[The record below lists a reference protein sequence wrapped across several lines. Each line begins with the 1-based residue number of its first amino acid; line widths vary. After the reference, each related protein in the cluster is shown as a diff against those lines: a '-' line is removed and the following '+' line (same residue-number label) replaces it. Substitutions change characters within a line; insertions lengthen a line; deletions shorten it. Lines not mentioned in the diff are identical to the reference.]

1 MPGSGLDVLIEHVV
15 GPEVGVEQPRVRHD
29 VHNTHVLLHRVRYG
43 VDVVNAG
50 LVNCGGIRHRISVTA
65 QRRQCEHTYQARP
78 KRIHRALDLSMVV
91 HWLLGGPPP
100 PGSSCGPPRPNRSR
114 LAMKTPS
121 ATATLETSKI
131 VRFLENRRS

>member
-1 MPGSGLDVLIEHVV
+1 MTNQVHVY
-15 GPEVGVEQPRVRHD
+15 GTQPRPPVAEAETD
-29 VHNTHVLLHRVRYG
+29 L
-43 VDVVNAG
+43 
-50 LVNCGGIRHRISVTA
+50 NCPWSRGIRHRISVTA

-114 LAMKTPS
+114 FAMKTPS
-121 ATATLETSKI
+121 ATATPETSKI
-131 VRFLENRRS
+131 VRFLENRRSYGTAT